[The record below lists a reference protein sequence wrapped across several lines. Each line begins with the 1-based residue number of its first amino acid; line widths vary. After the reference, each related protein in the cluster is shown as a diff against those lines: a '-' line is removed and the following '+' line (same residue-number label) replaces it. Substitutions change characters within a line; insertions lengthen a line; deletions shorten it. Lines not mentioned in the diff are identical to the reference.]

1 MIHRYASLEATTV
14 LVMILCYIWWWRP
27 VHPLSWIGILG
38 FVLAS
43 QAYRRETPVRLG
55 FRLTN
60 LKNALTTCAPAV
72 LLLGLALV
80 VGGIVGGTTRK
91 VTPES
96 AFLSLGFYCLW
107 GLFQQYLLNGY
118 FLNRFAETSPA
129 AAPMIAALSFSA
141 IHAPNWFLM
150 IVTLLG
156 GFASA
161 KVYLK
166 FRSLYVLGL
175 AHGILGFLLYLC
187 VPDSVSHHL
196 YVGPKWFS

>member
-1 MIHRYASLEATTV
+1 MSRRYAWLEATTV

-27 VHPLSWIGILG
+27 LHPLSWIFILG
-38 FVLAS
+38 LVLAS

-60 LKNALTTCAPAV
+60 SKNALVVCTPAM

-80 VGGIVGGTTRK
+80 IGGAIGGTIRK
-91 VTPES
+91 VTLES
-96 AFLSLGFYCLW
+96 GFLSLTLYCLW

-118 FLNRFAETSPA
+118 FLNRLSENARN
-129 AAPMIAALSFSA
+129 AAPLLAALSFSV

-161 KVYLK
+161 KVYLR
-166 FRSLYVLGL
+166 FRNLYVLGL
-175 AHGILGFLLYLC
+175 YHGILGFLLYLC
-187 VPDSVSHHL
+187 VPDSISHHL
-196 YVGPKWFS
+196 YVGPKWFT

>member
-1 MIHRYASLEATTV
+1 V
-14 LVMILCYIWWWRP
+14 LALILCYIWWWRP
-27 VHPLSWIGILG
+27 AHPLSWIFILG
-38 FVLAS
+38 LVLAS
-43 QAYRRETPVRLG
+43 QVFRRETPVRLG

-60 LKNALTTCAPAV
+60 MKNALAVCAPVV
-72 LLLGLALV
+72 LLLGLGLV
-80 VGGIVGGTTRK
+80 VGGIMGGTIRR

-96 AFLSLGFYCLW
+96 GLLSLALYCLW

-118 FLNRFAETSPA
+118 FLNRFAEMRPA
-129 AAPMIAALSFSA
+129 AAPLIAALSFSV

-161 KVYLK
+161 QIYLR
-166 FRSLYVLGL
+166 FRNLYVLGL

-187 VPDSVSHHL
+187 VPDGISHHL
-196 YVGPKWFS
+196 YVGPKWFL